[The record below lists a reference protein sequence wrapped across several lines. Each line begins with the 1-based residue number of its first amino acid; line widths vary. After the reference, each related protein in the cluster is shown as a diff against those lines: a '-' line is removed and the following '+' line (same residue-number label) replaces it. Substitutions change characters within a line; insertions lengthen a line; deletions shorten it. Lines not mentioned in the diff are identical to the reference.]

1 MTKIEKKVFGQMP
14 CGTEVYLYTLTN
26 KIGASVSVSTYGGYI
41 TSIIVPDKNGKLG
54 EVVCG
59 FPTFEGYLKDTC
71 YIGATVGRYANRI
84 AKGKITLKGVEYTLP
99 VNNGPNCLHGGVGF
113 SFLVFDA
120 ETTANGKLALS
131 LTSPDGDQGFPGTL
145 KLKVIFSWSEAC
157 ELTMQFI
164 ASSDKD
170 TVANFTNHAYFNLKG
185 EGSAMD
191 HELYLN
197 CDKFLPMDEFSTP
210 LGEMLS
216 VKGTPMDFTTPKA
229 IGKEI
234 DNFDFIQLKYGKG
247 YDHCFVGNKKE
258 YGELSL
264 LGRATEKTTGRTLE
278 VLSTLPGVQLYTAN
292 WLNSE
297 LPGHFGKCYEEREAF
312 CLEAQYFPDS
322 PNQGGF
328 NNVILKAGQQ
338 YDQTIIFKFS

>member
-1 MTKIEKKVFGQMP
+1 MATIEKQLFGTTP
-14 CGTEVYLYTLTN
+14 CGKEVYLYKLIN
-26 KIGASVSVSTYGGYI
+26 KIGASVSISTYGGYV
-41 TSIIVPDKNGKLG
+41 TSIMVPDKTGKLG

-59 FPTFEGYLKDTC
+59 FPTLEGYLKDTC

-84 AKGKITLKGVEYTLP
+84 AKGKFTLNGVEYTLP
-99 VNNGPNCLHGGVGF
+99 INNGPNCNHGGVGF
-113 SFLVFDA
+113 SFRIFDA
-120 ETTANGKLALS
+120 TITDDSKLILKLVS
-131 LTSPDGDQGFPGTL
+131 EDGDQGFPGTL
-145 KLKVIFSWSEAC
+145 TLNVTFEWTDEC
-157 ELTMQFI
+157 ELKMQFT
-164 ASSDKD
+164 ATTDKD
-170 TVANFTNHAYFNLKG
+170 TVANFTNHSYFNLKG

-197 CDKFLPMDEFSTP
+197 CDKFLPMDENSTP
-210 LGEMLS
+210 LGEILS
-216 VKGTPMDFTTPKA
+216 VKGTPMDFTVPKI

-234 DNFDFIQLKYGKG
+234 DNYDFIQLKYGKG
-247 YDHCFVGNKKE
+247 YDHCFVANKKE

-264 LGRATEKTTGRTLE
+264 LGRATEATTGRTLE
-278 VLSTLPGVQLYTAN
+278 VFSTLPGVQLYTAN

-297 LPGHFGKCYEEREAF
+297 LPGYSGKCYDEREAF

-328 NNVILKAGQQ
+328 CNVILKAGEK